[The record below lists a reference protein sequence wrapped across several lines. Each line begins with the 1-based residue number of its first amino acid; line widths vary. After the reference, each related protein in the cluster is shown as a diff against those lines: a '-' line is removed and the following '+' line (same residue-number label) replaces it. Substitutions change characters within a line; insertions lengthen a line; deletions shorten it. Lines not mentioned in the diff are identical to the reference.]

1 MPTFGSRISLA
12 TEIYADKFAKMN
24 ELDPI
29 IAAATSPDD
38 SFFAHLEKRDKVDE
52 DCDVVSDSG
61 DSLQVNSRE
70 PRQSDL
76 FQQGTV

>member
-1 MPTFGSRISLA
+1 
-12 TEIYADKFAKMN
+12 MN
-24 ELDPI
+24 ELEPI

-38 SFFAHLEKRDKVDE
+38 SLFAHLEKQDKVDE
-52 DCDVVSDSG
+52 DCDGVSDSG